1 MLLLTEE
8 QVYEHL
14 IMYTIFQIQRNVPE
28 IMYSY
33 IIPNKALHKFI
44 TEDMIQAWF
53 DSEKDDVDFIKFA
66 CEHISWCRFGGAFV
80 DDMDNYLSCFMVKSF
95 DWKTGEQCFVEFQQ
109 EEQEQDFLNW
119 VIEQE
124 YFPETSY
131 EIIKNEWDEEVY
143 KFNEN

>member
-1 MLLLTEE
+1 MLLLT
-8 QVYEHL
+8 
-14 IMYTIFQIQRNVPE
+14 
-28 IMYSY
+28 
-33 IIPNKALHKFI
+33 
-44 TEDMIQAWF
+44 
-53 DSEKDDVDFIKFA
+53 
-66 CEHISWCRFGGAFV
+66 
-80 DDMDNYLSCFMVKSF
+80 
-95 DWKTGEQCFVEFQQ
+95 